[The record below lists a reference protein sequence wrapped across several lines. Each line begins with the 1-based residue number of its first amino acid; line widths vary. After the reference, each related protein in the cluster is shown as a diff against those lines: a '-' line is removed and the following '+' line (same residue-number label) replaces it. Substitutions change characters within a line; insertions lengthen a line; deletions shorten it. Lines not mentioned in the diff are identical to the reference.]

1 MSTSR
6 RSFLA
11 AALGAAA
18 LPLLP
23 RFALARA
30 AARAPGSRRLL
41 WIDLAGGNDGL
52 NTVVPFAD
60 PLYVAARPTLRF
72 AESDLLPLRP
82 GLALRKE
89 LAPLHA
95 RFEAGELA
103 IVQGVGYPQPDRSHF
118 RSTDIWHT
126 ASLAPETASGGW
138 LARLGECEEAAGT
151 GRLPA
156 LMVGGGSVPLLLAG
170 ARGPAPQVETLA
182 DLVVSTGPGDGSA
195 ERELELARLAEAR
208 GGGAALRYLR
218 EAARNTH
225 AQSAQ
230 VARAAKAGR
239 TVGRYP
245 DAPLGRSLQLVA
257 QLLAGGLDCN
267 AYYARQDGYDTHAFQ
282 RETHAFLLATLGD
295 ALGAFWEDVTA
306 LGAAQELVVVISSE
320 FGRRVAENGSKGTDH
335 GAAAPLFVL
344 GGGVA
349 GGLHG
354 PAPDL
359 RDLEDG
365 DLKFGVDFRR
375 VYATLLEQWYE
386 IESAPLLGERF
397 APLPLLRR
405 GA

>member
-1 MSTSR
+1 MTTSR

-23 RFALARA
+23 GFAFARA
-30 AARAPGSRRLL
+30 ASRTRTARRLVL
-41 WIDLAGGNDGL
+41 IDLAGGNDGL

-72 AESDLLPLRP
+72 AENELLPLRP

-103 IVQGVGYPQPDRSHF
+103 IVQGVGYPTPDRSHF

-126 ASLAPETASGGW
+126 ASLTPEQASGGW
-138 LARLGECEEAAGT
+138 IARLGEAAEEG
-151 GRLPA
+151 GDRDLPA
-156 LMVGGGSVPLLLAG
+156 LMVGGGSVPLLLSG
-170 ARGPAPQVETLA
+170 AHGPAPQVESLA
-182 DLVVSTGPGDGSA
+182 DLVVATGPGEGGA
-195 ERELELARLAEAR
+195 AREAALAKLAESS

-218 EAARNTH
+218 EATRNSH

-230 VARAAKAGR
+230 VARAAKEGR

-245 DAPLGRSLQLVA
+245 DAPLGRALQLVA
-257 QLLAGGLDCN
+257 QLLAGGLDCK
-267 AYYARQDGYDTHAFQ
+267 AYYARQDGYDTHAYQ
-282 RETHAFLLATLGD
+282 RETHAFLLTELGA
-295 ALGAFWEDVTA
+295 ALGALWEDVVA
-306 LGAAQELVVVISSE
+306 LGMEQEVVVVVSSE

-344 GGGVA
+344 GGAVA

-359 RDLEDG
+359 RDLDDG
-365 DLKFGVDFRR
+365 DLKFAVDFRR
-375 VYATLLEQWYE
+375 VYATLLEQWWE
-386 IESAPLLGERF
+386 VESSPLLGERF
-397 APLPLLRR
+397 APLPLLR
-405 GA
+405 